1 MQSLKELTHTIEKG
15 SRNNCYIRKHKGKGL
30 LDETQ
35 WTHTTESQAAE
46 VNEFSTTKLAGMP
59 LLSDWQTYFV
69 WASSLLVYHHFFQ
82 DLVHLHLHQL
92 GPCCFINKYQF
103 CSFPA
108 W

>member
-15 SRNNCYIRKHKGKGL
+15 SQNNCYIRKHKGKGL

-59 LLSDWQTYFV
+59 LLSDWQTSLV
-69 WASSLLVYHHFFQ
+69 WASSLFLGLPSFFSRPSTPPFAPVGTM
-82 DLVHLHLHQL
+82 LLH
-92 GPCCFINKYQF
+92 
-103 CSFPA
+103 
-108 W
+108 